1 MFPVQGAPTGE
12 KADEEDY
19 KKGWWSGME
28 GHGLFIERG
37 IGCWGCHDPQI
48 GGLGSQGVVGVV
60 KY

>member
-28 GHGLFIERG
+28 GHGLFIDRG
-37 IGCWGCHDPQI
+37 IGVNPGVL
-48 GGLGSQGVVGVV
+48 GLS
-60 KY
+60 